1 MRLRL
6 IFVQVS
12 ALAVL
17 LAPVARAQA
26 LGTPGAQRAL
36 IGSAR
41 LGVSALSP
49 AAAPAPLFPVRS
61 EGLRHRGPGVALML
75 VGGAGIVT
83 GLLLDEGIITVAGAA
98 VGLYGF
104 YLYIR

>member
-1 MRLRL
+1 MRFRMLV
-6 IFVQVS
+6 VQVS
-12 ALAVL
+12 VLAVL
-17 LAPVARAQA
+17 LAPGARAQA
-26 LGTPGAQRAL
+26 IGAPPGHQAL
-36 IGSAR
+36 IGSDR
-41 LGVSALSP
+41 LGVSNP
-49 AAAPAPLFPVRS
+49 APDAAPAPLAAVRS
-61 EGLRHRGPGVALML
+61 AGLRHRGPGVALML

>member
-1 MRLRL
+1 MRIRL
-6 IFVQVS
+6 LIVQVS

-17 LAPVARAQA
+17 LAPAARAQA
-26 LGTPGAQRAL
+26 AGAPVAERAL

-49 AAAPAPLFPVRS
+49 TATPAAVVPVRVA
-61 EGLRHRGPGVALML
+61 GLRHRGPGVALML

>member
-1 MRLRL
+1 MRFRMLV
-6 IFVQVS
+6 VQVS

-17 LAPVARAQA
+17 LAPAVRAQA
-26 LGTPGAQRAL
+26 IGTPAGHPAL
-36 IGSAR
+36 IGSDR
-41 LGVSALSP
+41 LGVSNPAP
-49 AAAPAPLFPVRS
+49 AAAPAPLAAMS
-61 EGLRHRGPGVALML
+61 SAGLRHRGPGVALML

-98 VGLYGF
+98 VGLYGL